1 MPVWIECLLAVTI
14 VSAIPL
20 ASAVVLLV
28 DPTVVRRAV
37 PALVRIAIG
46 ALIGAV
52 LFDLIPESLA
62 AGQRPARVATALAI
76 GLGGFGLLDQA
87 VDRLSSSQRIVW
99 LNFAGDGLHNAVDGV
114 LIAASFLADPSLGI
128 VATLAV
134 SLHEL
139 PRELGSLGIFLHGGL
154 APLRAYSLNALTG
167 FAALAG
173 AALTLLIGLRAR
185 GIATEMVPIAAGT
198 FLYIAATLV
207 RSTPRP
213 RLVDATWIAGGLAVT
228 YALTIARSS
237 A

>member
-1 MPVWIECLLAVTI
+1 MPVWIECLLAVAI

-20 ASAVVLLV
+20 ASAVILVV

-37 PALVRIAIG
+37 PVLIRLAIG

-62 AGQRPARVATALAI
+62 AGQRPARIATELAV
-76 GLGGFGLLDQA
+76 GLLGFGFLDQIL
-87 VDRLSSSQRIVW
+87 DRLSSSRRIVW
-99 LNFAGDGLHNAVDGV
+99 LNFTGDVLHNAVDGV
-114 LIAASFLADPSLGI
+114 LIAASFLATPSLGI

-139 PRELGSLGIFLHGGL
+139 PRELGSLGIFIHGGL
-154 APLRAYSLNALTG
+154 APVRAYGLNALTG
-167 FAALAG
+167 LAALAG

-185 GIATEMVPIAAGT
+185 GIATAMVPIAAGT
-198 FLYIAATLV
+198 FLYITATLL

-213 RLVDATWIAGGLAVT
+213 RLVDATWIAAGLAIT
-228 YALTIARSS
+228 AFAGTR
-237 A
+237 

>member
-1 MPVWIECLLAVTI
+1 MPVWIECLLAVAI

-20 ASAVVLLV
+20 ASAVILVV

-37 PALVRIAIG
+37 PVLIRLAIG

-62 AGQRPARVATALAI
+62 AGQRPARIATELAV
-76 GLGGFGLLDQA
+76 GLLGFGLLDQIL
-87 VDRLSSSQRIVW
+87 DRLSSSRRIVW
-99 LNFAGDGLHNAVDGV
+99 LNFTGDVLHNAVDGV
-114 LIAASFLADPSLGI
+114 LIAASFLATPSLGI

-139 PRELGSLGIFLHGGL
+139 PRELGSLGIFIHGGL
-154 APLRAYSLNALTG
+154 APARAYGLNALTG
-167 FAALAG
+167 LAALAG
-173 AALTLLIGLRAR
+173 AALTLLVGLRAR

-198 FLYIAATLV
+198 FLYIAATLL

-213 RLVDATWIAGGLAVT
+213 RLVDATWIAAGLAVT
-228 YALTIARSS
+228 AFAGTR
-237 A
+237 

>member
-1 MPVWIECLLAVTI
+1 MPVWIECLLAVAI

-20 ASAVVLLV
+20 ASAVILVV

-37 PALVRIAIG
+37 PVLIRLAIG

-62 AGQRPARVATALAI
+62 AGQRPARIATELAV
-76 GLGGFGLLDQA
+76 GLLGFGFLDQIL
-87 VDRLSSSQRIVW
+87 DRLSSSRRIVW
-99 LNFAGDGLHNAVDGV
+99 LNFTGDVLHNAVDGV
-114 LIAASFLADPSLGI
+114 LIAASFLATPSLGI

-139 PRELGSLGIFLHGGL
+139 PRELGSLGIFIHGGL
-154 APLRAYSLNALTG
+154 APVRAYGLNALTG
-167 FAALAG
+167 LAALAG

-185 GIATEMVPIAAGT
+185 GIATAMVPIAAGT
-198 FLYIAATLV
+198 FLYITATLL

-213 RLVDATWIAGGLAVT
+213 RLVDATWIAAGLAVT
-228 YALTIARSS
+228 AFAGTR
-237 A
+237 

>member
-1 MPVWIECLLAVTI
+1 MPVWIECLLAVAI

-20 ASAVVLLV
+20 ASAFILVV

-37 PALVRIAIG
+37 PVLIRLAIG

-52 LFDLIPESLA
+52 LFDLLPESFA
-62 AGQRPARVATALAI
+62 AGQRPAHVATAVTV
-76 GLGGFGLLDQA
+76 GLVGFGLLDQ
-87 VDRLSSSQRIVW
+87 VFDRLSSSRRLVW
-99 LNFAGDGLHNAVDGV
+99 LNFAGDVLHNAVDGV
-114 LIAASFLADPSLGI
+114 LIAASFIVTPSLGI

-139 PRELGSLGIFLHGGL
+139 PRELGSLGIFIHGGL
-154 APLRAYSLNALTG
+154 APVRAYGLNALTG
-167 FAALAG
+167 LAALVG
-173 AALTLLIGLRAR
+173 AALTLLLGLRAR

-198 FLYIAATLV
+198 FLYIAGTLF

-213 RLVDATWIAGGLAVT
+213 RLIDATWIAAGFALIAVT
-228 YALTIARSS
+228 EQFS